1 MAIWTK
7 SSKTILCQL
16 CYDKQEMQQRAF
28 SFESNNFQWSLPHS
42 HTCLFISCLSPWGG
56 FNDLE
61 QSYSFSV
68 LLRAQC
74 LCAYMQLRLEH
85 ESAPF
90 LEGKKTQIKSKVVST
105 ACWEACL
112 LLVKESIPAQRLH
125 RRTWRD
131 SFHSTEIR
139 YRDQYGHQ
147 HPKALL
153 IPHYQD

>member
-42 HTCLFISCLSPWGG
+42 HTCLFIPCVSPWGG
-56 FNDLE
+56 FNNLE

-74 LCAYMQLRLEH
+74 LCAYMQLRL
-85 ESAPF
+85 
-90 LEGKKTQIKSKVVST
+90 
-105 ACWEACL
+105 
-112 LLVKESIPAQRLH
+112 QRK
-125 RRTWRD
+125 RNM
-131 SFHSTEIR
+131 
-139 YRDQYGHQ
+139 
-147 HPKALL
+147 KALL
-153 IPHYQD
+153 PLRGKKLKLSPKECPLLAEKHAYSLLRKAFQLRGSTGGHDGTLFTARRYVTEMSTVTSTLRLC